1 MPDRTFSAE
10 GWGNIVLFNNEKGFS
25 LIEALVAMALLG
37 IVTVGF
43 LSALTTSSRASISI
57 DNLDTGRAIAQSQ
70 MEDVKEQAF
79 QSTGIYT
86 VNSDLMA
93 EYPGYTVSIP
103 QASAAASRDAFIQKI
118 VVVVSR
124 ADKEV
129 ARLEDF
135 KVKR

>member
-1 MPDRTFSAE
+1 M
-10 GWGNIVLFNNEKGFS
+10 LFKNEKGFS

-43 LSALTTSSRASISI
+43 LSALTSSSRASISI

-118 VVVVSR
+118 VVIVSR
-124 ADKEV
+124 GDKEV
-129 ARLEDF
+129 SRLEDF